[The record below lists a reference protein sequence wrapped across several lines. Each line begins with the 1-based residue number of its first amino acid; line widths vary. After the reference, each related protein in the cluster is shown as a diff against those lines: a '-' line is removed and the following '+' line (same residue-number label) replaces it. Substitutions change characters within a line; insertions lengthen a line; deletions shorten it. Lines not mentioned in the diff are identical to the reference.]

1 MQIYPNS
8 GGTQAAAVWALC
20 QSAQGRHIVLGTGE
34 VTLFS
39 YSAGLIRISTKK
51 KKVHVIREKW
61 KQDIDFNSQLQ
72 VLRYKSYAAVATGA
86 QKKE

>member
-20 QSAQGRHIVLGTGE
+20 QSAKGRHSVLGTGE

-39 YSAGLIRISTKK
+39 YSAGLIGMSKK
-51 KKVHVIREKW
+51 KKKLHLNCENC
-61 KQDIDFNSQLQ
+61 KQ
-72 VLRYKSYAAVATGA
+72 
-86 QKKE
+86 